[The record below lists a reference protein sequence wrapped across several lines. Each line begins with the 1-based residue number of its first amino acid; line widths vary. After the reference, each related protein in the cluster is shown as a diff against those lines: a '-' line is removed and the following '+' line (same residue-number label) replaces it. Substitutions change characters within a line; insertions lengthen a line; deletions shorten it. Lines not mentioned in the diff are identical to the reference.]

1 LEGNYI
7 NKRVLLKY
15 IGYMLALEGVFMIPP
30 LIIAAVFN
38 ERVSL
43 IAFAET
49 ITFCFL
55 FGAGGI
61 ILKADFNKIYAK
73 EGYGTVAL
81 AWIVLSVVGAL
92 PFFLSG
98 SIPNYIDA
106 LFECISGFTTT
117 GASVLNDVES
127 LPRSILYWRSFTN
140 WVGGMGVLVFILAII
155 PSSGTEL
162 HILTAESSGPSTDK
176 FVPKIRSNARI
187 LYSIYIALTVLL
199 FIVLIILRMPLFDSV
214 CIAFGTAG
222 TGGFGVMSDSCAS
235 YTSAQQIIITI
246 FMILFGINFSIYYFL
261 IFGNIKAVLRDEET
275 IVYLSI
281 IAFSTFIVM
290 LDLYSIYPNWGEAL
304 RKSLF
309 QVGSI
314 ISSTGFLIGDY
325 NHWPELSKIILV
337 TLMFIGA
344 CAGSTGGGLRV
355 SRIIILLKSIRIV
368 INKINYPKRVM
379 LVRVS
384 GKAIDN
390 NVVRGVIIYIGIYII
405 IFALSLLMISI
416 NDNDFATNF
425 IAVAATI
432 NNGAPGLV
440 GVGPTGNYAGFS
452 VVSKLILS
460 ADMLIGR
467 LEIFPVLL
475 LFSPATWRKAR

>member
-1 LEGNYI
+1 
-7 NKRVLLKY
+7 
-15 IGYMLALEGVFMIPP
+15 MLALEGVFMIPP

>member
-1 LEGNYI
+1 
-7 NKRVLLKY
+7 
-15 IGYMLALEGVFMIPP
+15 MIPP